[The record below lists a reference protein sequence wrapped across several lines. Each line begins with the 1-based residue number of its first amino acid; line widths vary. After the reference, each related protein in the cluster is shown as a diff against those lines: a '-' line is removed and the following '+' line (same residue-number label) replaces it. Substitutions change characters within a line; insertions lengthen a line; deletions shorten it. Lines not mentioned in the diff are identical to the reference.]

1 MMRLTPSL
9 LLLLLLVAS
18 CDSLQDVALYDVVQ
32 EEKDPWAAFEYAE
45 IFSDSQTTR
54 VFGLKDIPCRSFRAV
69 EEGSHAGQDHLHL
82 KWDKG
87 EGCKY
92 IGMGFLWKDFRGKD
106 LRAIYREGAIELMM
120 RVDEGFLT
128 KVPMFFSLEDYG
140 GKRCVTKMSPLD
152 MEGGGVGTEWT
163 RVRIPLQAFRPERK
177 GVNMSNIRELRIE
190 FQQSGDVHVD
200 DIRVVP
206 HQHDYGVAPSTSTYR
221 VESLPFAMGTGQEFW
236 WGINGA
242 ESDHFR
248 FASSTE
254 AFGGSE
260 TLVADVDVSG
270 KNPWDS
276 FGFGVHL
283 WLGVDVADLHSAS
296 AIQFRIRAKSVPKLR
311 MMLFAYKGKKRR
323 IQTTLSEANFRA
335 VGPEEWEVRV
345 PIKAISGHGDLD
357 WTALKELRFKVLKN
371 AQFVVG
377 GFELAEF
384 RGNPA
389 KPFKWKGG

>member
-1 MMRLTPSL
+1 MMRLTPFLFL
-9 LLLLLLVAS
+9 LLLLAAS
-18 CDSLQDVALYDVVQ
+18 CDSLQDVALYDVAH
-32 EEKDPWAAFEYAE
+32 EENDPWVSFEYAE

-54 VFGLKDIPCRSFRAV
+54 VFGLKDVPCRSFRAEV
-69 EEGSHAGQDHLHL
+69 EGSHSGQDHLHL
-82 KWDKG
+82 KWDKA

-206 HQHDYGVAPSTSTYR
+206 HL
-221 VESLPFAMGTGQEFW
+221 SL
-236 WGINGA
+236 I
-242 ESDHFR
+242 H
-248 FASSTE
+248 
-254 AFGGSE
+254 
-260 TLVADVDVSG
+260 
-270 KNPWDS
+270 
-276 FGFGVHL
+276 
-283 WLGVDVADLHSAS
+283 
-296 AIQFRIRAKSVPKLR
+296 I
-311 MMLFAYKGKKRR
+311 
-323 IQTTLSEANFRA
+323 
-335 VGPEEWEVRV
+335 
-345 PIKAISGHGDLD
+345 
-357 WTALKELRFKVLKN
+357 
-371 AQFVVG
+371 
-377 GFELAEF
+377 
-384 RGNPA
+384 
-389 KPFKWKGG
+389 